1 MVVAIVFLAGVG
13 GLRHFYLLYFSR
25 NVYMYMYKLFHASPF
40 KAVND
45 VSVILHNGKITMEM
59 GKAQRGESGHF
70 N

>member
-25 NVYMYMYKLFHASPF
+25 NVYMHMYKLFHASPF
-40 KAVND
+40 KAVNN
-45 VSVILHNGKITMEM
+45 VSAILHNGKITMEM
-59 GKAQRGESGHF
+59 GKVQRGESGHF